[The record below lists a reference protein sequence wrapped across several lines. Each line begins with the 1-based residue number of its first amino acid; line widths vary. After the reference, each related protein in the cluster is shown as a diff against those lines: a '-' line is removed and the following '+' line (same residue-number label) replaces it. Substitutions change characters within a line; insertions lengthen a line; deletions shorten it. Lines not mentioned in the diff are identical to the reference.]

1 MSDFNQDE
9 IDALLAGLGTDGAG
23 GGDEPAA
30 EPEMELEGVASQD
43 DIDALFAAVGSDAPD
58 DAPAAAEAPAAE
70 APPPAPEPAAIMEE
84 EGAASQDD
92 IDALFAAVGGD
103 APDAAPAAA
112 EAPAPEAPPPA
123 PEPAAAMEEEGVAN
137 QDDIDALFANAG
149 GDAVAPAA
157 EPEPVAEAPAAA
169 PEPEP
174 EPEPEAAPQPLA
186 AGAADDSGSMD
197 SADIEALLSGIKAD
211 APANVGVGGGTVAI
225 DTVDMNELLNQ
236 INEAA
241 PPPAQMPAHDTQ
253 SADTITEV
261 PDPAAMFGLPQAEI
275 PAPQMPFLQPQ
286 PMAYSVPSTP
296 APPLE
301 LPPAASHMRDVRSVL
316 SSAGEVESMAN
327 QISGML
333 GQLSEKAHRYMQA
346 WLTADSESKDL
357 RTRLLNEEHLRAVAI
372 GEKDAMVK
380 EVEHLRSK
388 VSTLEG
394 EKLGTD
400 EARRTSEAAL
410 QSQIRELESRIKI
423 LSSETESLKDELT
436 RSRTEATGVDIESR
450 RARFEADRL
459 KSEIES
465 ERMERLRIQRALENR
480 EKEIQAMQAQSAGQA
495 SSLFIDELHR
505 LVRRLESELDARA
518 SGAHEALRQVD
529 RLEVPE
535 SMVPVMANLR
545 ASLMQALGA
554 DKEQNDA
561 IRSLGREAER
571 VGGIKGVEPVKTEM
585 VSFESALST
594 YNLVSAL
601 EIAGALLR
609 EAKATPVSLMRRI
622 YQSPAL
628 RRQEASE
635 HLSDLAR
642 LLEGLRTVQESADR
656 ARGSESGD
664 SEVFFVQMF
673 DFLHNLVRMKLVTR
687 MTGDMWRIFLDL
699 RGRFSFV
706 TSDKQWADYRDG
718 VLGTKNDS

>member
-1 MSDFNQDE
+1 MGDFNQDE

-23 GGDEPAA
+23 GGDESAA
-30 EPEMELEGVASQD
+30 EPAPEPDLELEGVASQD
-43 DIDALFAAVGSDAPD
+43 DIDALFAAVGGPTEDAAP
-58 DAPAAAEAPAAE
+58 AAEPAPEPPPEHQSPSPAAAE
-70 APPPAPEPAAIMEE
+70 E
-84 EGAASQDD
+84 EGVASQDD
-92 IDALFAAVGGD
+92 IDALFASTGAE
-103 APDAAPAAA
+103 AAPA
-112 EAPAPEAPPPA
+112 P
-123 PEPAAAMEEEGVAN
+123 
-137 QDDIDALFANAG
+137 
-149 GDAVAPAA
+149 
-157 EPEPVAEAPAAA
+157 EPEPVAEAPVEEPPTQPAAV
-169 PEPEP
+169 P
-174 EPEPEAAPQPLA
+174 EPEPEAAPQPA
-186 AGAADDSGSMD
+186 IATDDSGTMD
-197 SADIEALLSGIKAD
+197 SADIEAVLSDIKAD
-211 APANVGVGGGTVAI
+211 APANVGVSGGTVAI

-241 PPPAQMPAHDTQ
+241 PPPAQMPVHDIH
-253 SADTITEV
+253 SAETVTEV
-261 PDPAAMFGLPQAEI
+261 PDPNAGFAAELPDI
-275 PAPQMPFLQPQ
+275 SIPQMPFPTPQ
-286 PMAYSVPSTP
+286 PAAYSVPSTP

-372 GEKDAMVK
+372 GEKDAMLK

-394 EKLGTD
+394 EKLGTG

-545 ASLMQALGA
+545 AALMQALGA
-554 DKEQNDA
+554 DKEQDDA

-571 VGGIKGVEPVKTEM
+571 VSGIKGVEPVKTEM

-687 MTGDMWRIFLDL
+687 MTGEMWRIFLDL

-706 TSDKQWADYRDG
+706 TSDKQWGDYRDG
-718 VLGTKNDS
+718 VLGTNQPK